1 MFHTIQYENITFAEQ
16 SVGFVEEPTGRGTLN
31 IVWTCL
37 TVIVLNTW
45 TILHLNIP
53 PEEWRTWRIYLHK
66 LRWAATAVF
75 IPEGI
80 LAIAF
85 TQWQHAHSTIP
96 EMRQFLPAWTL
107 QHGFYSEMGG
117 FKVVDE
123 TTGQKY
129 TFRTAQL
136 YWLAMNGVI
145 TLPAISKKDITD
157 RSKANRL
164 AKVLACLQSAQFVVS
179 SIARV
184 VQHLPLTTLEI
195 GTLPFIGCTWLTY
208 FFWWNKVVDLET
220 STTIYTSALSNDT
233 LRRLVE
239 ATCYDKKS
247 GSWYRPA
254 VKEIHSRG
262 WDFYWFEKSTDMKT
276 MRIVRGNG
284 LVPKDLY
291 DMVKCSEAEA
301 RVASW
306 YLPSVCEFQATEWDN
321 INDLVLV
328 LAGWF
333 FYGLHF
339 AAWNNTFPTELE
351 LLLYVLSPM
360 ASLLAVHEVQ
370 QATRLDV
377 DEVITGGRYRFAL
390 CLDI

>member
-1 MFHTIQYENITFAEQ
+1 
-16 SVGFVEEPTGRGTLN
+16 
-31 IVWTCL
+31 
-37 TVIVLNTW
+37 
-45 TILHLNIP
+45 
-53 PEEWRTWRIYLHK
+53 
-66 LRWAATAVF
+66 
-75 IPEGI
+75 
-80 LAIAF
+80 
-85 TQWQHAHSTIP
+85 
-96 EMRQFLPAWTL
+96 MRQFLPAWTL

-321 INDLVLV
+321 MNDLVLV

-370 QATRLDV
+370 QVRGWMLTRSSQVEDIDLPYAWIYSFRYADSRCTFLAPARIGVQRSSLV
-377 DEVITGGRYRFAL
+377 DYHPLLRDHKAIPNGRGLCRLASRIT
-390 CLDI
+390 